1 MMTKMEPLEF
11 DSINTTL
18 SENKR
23 HYDEKLNAILILLQE
38 IIGILQSNRSEIYKD
53 HMQDAL
59 ENRIST
65 IVSDILSE
73 KLTITNERLSDVLDS
88 VKLMISKKD

>member
-73 KLTITNERLSDVLDS
+73 KLTTTNERLSDVLDF